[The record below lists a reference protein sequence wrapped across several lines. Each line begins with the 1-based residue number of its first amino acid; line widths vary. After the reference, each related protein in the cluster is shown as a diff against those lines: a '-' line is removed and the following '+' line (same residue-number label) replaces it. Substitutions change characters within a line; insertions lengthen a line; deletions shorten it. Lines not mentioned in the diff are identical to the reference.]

1 MANPKF
7 RAQAHAFLVYRV
19 LVASPRSSARDVA
32 EKTDLSAPEVNRIMK
47 ARGWPKQEW
56 LDDDIEAEM
65 DTLLREARA
74 QEYD

>member
-19 LVASPRSSARDVA
+19 LV
-32 EKTDLSAPEVNRIMK
+32 SAPRTTAKEVAMHLELPVTVVSRIMK
-47 ARGWPKQEW
+47 ERVWPKQEW

-65 DTLLREARA
+65 DALLRDARA
-74 QEYD
+74 LEDE